1 MSSYSEYEQFAKNVF
16 RNPDKIVLDY
26 QNGEYFYIK
35 DNNLLRVKLN
45 GEFVSLY
52 PGADSSKVIN
62 TINSGGTIWEN

>member
-1 MSSYSEYEQFAKNVF
+1 MSSYSEYEQFAKNAF